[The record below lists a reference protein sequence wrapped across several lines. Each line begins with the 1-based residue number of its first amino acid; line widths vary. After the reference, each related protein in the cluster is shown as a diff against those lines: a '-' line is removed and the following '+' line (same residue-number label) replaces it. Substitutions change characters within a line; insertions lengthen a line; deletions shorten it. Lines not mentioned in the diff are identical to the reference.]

1 MFVKLIKEEVKSI
14 SVRNCN
20 DLIKDLPWGDFYLN
34 IDEIK
39 YIDGCF
45 VLLDSKIIHL
55 TDNAVNRVV
64 NILNQEG
71 LVL

>member
-1 MFVKLIKEEVKSI
+1 MFVKLSEDEVKSI

-20 DLIKDLPWGDFYLN
+20 DLIRDLPCGDFYLN

-45 VLLDSKIIHL
+45 VLMDNRIIHL
-55 TDNAVNRVV
+55 TNNAVNKVV
-64 NILNQEG
+64 RILDQEG